1 MKTKAAGILA
11 NAALLLASCLAGL
24 LLCEAGLRLFHP
36 KYAYLAEAPF
46 LRDPNLL
53 RVRIPD
59 NRSFSSHR
67 DTDARHPFFHNNL
80 GLRQHRDFSAEDLDN
95 SVNIGF
101 FGDSFTENSGMKAQF
116 SFTEPLD
123 YLLNIEGGGG
133 INVLNFGVAG
143 YATAQS
149 LLRYE
154 LLDFREALDHVFYV
168 YYKNDLMEN
177 LASGLF
183 RLDDAG
189 RLARGEAPLARFTLL
204 SKLHLPYLVLDAGGR
219 LSAHLEEIEVKVRQ
233 LRREFKQRKA
243 NYGAQGLPSSAFPLF
258 RQILRRWKEA
268 AESNGASFHLVWLPM
283 KNYDAPGV
291 AAIVEEEGVE
301 TLNLRDCFGA
311 RDPAHLQMPWALS
324 PYRFEHDGHW
334 NEAGN
339 RLAATC
345 LHRVL
350 ESALGL
356 PRLSEEDVALALRRY
371 YSAFEASARGGGAR
385 GGTPRMKTA
394 RFPAI
399 RRKYAALE
407 GELSPLV
414 PSLAELAVRA
424 RFDLHLHDGWLAY
437 FKEDCTQADSE
448 DRFFLH
454 VFPSDARDLPA
465 DRLAHGFDNLDFR
478 ADIDE
483 ATCTIWR
490 KLPGYAIDRIRTGQ
504 FSRDGDGCCN
514 ILWEAE
520 HVLKVEPDGR
530 PRKYAA
536 LEERA
541 APWVPSSAELVAR
554 SRFDLHLHDGWLVY
568 AKEGCAW
575 TDAED
580 RFFLHV
586 FPADARDISPERREH
601 GFDNLDFGAGIN
613 EATCTIWRK
622 LPSYAIDRIR
632 TGQFSKDDNGGFNIL
647 WQAEHVL
654 KAEPM
659 AGPTQAGPIQEGMPP

>member
-1 MKTKAAGILA
+1 MKTKVAGILA

-80 GLRQHRDFSAEDLDN
+80 GLRQHRDFSAEDLEN

-101 FGDSFTENSGMKAQF
+101 FRR
-116 SFTEPLD
+116 
-123 YLLNIEGGGG
+123 LLHREQRNEGAVLVHRAAGLSAEHRERGGRG
-133 INVLNFGVAG
+133 STCLIFGVAG

-154 LLDFREALDHVFYV
+154 LLDFREGLDHLFYV
-168 YYKNDLMEN
+168 YYKNDLVEN
-177 LASGLF
+177 LANGLF

-189 RLARGEAPLARFTLL
+189 RAAGERGRR
-204 SKLHLPYLVLDAGGR
+204 LPPVSPCCPSCTSPIWCWNAGGR

-243 NYGAQGLPSSAFPLF
+243 GYGAQGLPSSALPLF

-268 AESNGASFHLVWLPM
+268 AESNGASFRLVWLPM
-283 KNYDAPGV
+283 KNYDAYDV

-311 RDPAHLQMPWALS
+311 RDPAHLQTPWTLS

-339 RLAATC
+339 RLAAIC

-356 PRLSEEDVALALRRY
+356 PRLSEEDVALALRHY

-385 GGTPRMKTA
+385 GGYPSHENGRRGSARGYPSHENGAAGEREGGTPRMKTGGGGA
-394 RFPAI
+394 RGDTPRMEKRPA
-399 RRKYAALE
+399 
-407 GELSPLV
+407 SP
-414 PSLAELAVRA
+414 PSAGNTL
-424 RFDLHLHDGWLAY
+424 
-437 FKEDCTQADSE
+437 
-448 DRFFLH
+448 
-454 VFPSDARDLPA
+454 
-465 DRLAHGFDNLDFR
+465 RLRG
-478 ADIDE
+478 
-483 ATCTIWR
+483 
-490 KLPGYAIDRIRTGQ
+490 
-504 FSRDGDGCCN
+504 S
-514 ILWEAE
+514 
-520 HVLKVEPDGR
+520 
-530 PRKYAA
+530 
-536 LEERA
+536 
-541 APWVPSSAELVAR
+541 
-554 SRFDLHLHDGWLVY
+554 
-568 AKEGCAW
+568 
-575 TDAED
+575 
-580 RFFLHV
+580 
-586 FPADARDISPERREH
+586 
-601 GFDNLDFGAGIN
+601 
-613 EATCTIWRK
+613 
-622 LPSYAIDRIR
+622 
-632 TGQFSKDDNGGFNIL
+632 
-647 WQAEHVL
+647 
-654 KAEPM
+654 
-659 AGPTQAGPIQEGMPP
+659 